1 MTLVLPTGGENPHL
15 SPSAPDGGD
24 PTSPYRPVD
33 AALTLATALAFVGAG
48 VSNALNIGDAGA
60 SFRRWGFPN
69 DFRFLV
75 AALEVG
81 GGLASLSLSTRAAA
95 LALLGAVITTAI
107 ATLVGHRSGWGH
119 LAPALGFATLLVL
132 DGFLS

>member
-1 MTLVLPTGGENPHL
+1 MIV
-15 SPSAPDGGD
+15 PSL
-24 PTSPYRPVD
+24 
-33 AALTLATALAFVGAG
+33 LTVATALAFLGAG
-48 VSNALNIGDAGA
+48 VANALNVGDAAA

-69 DFRFLV
+69 GFRFLV

-95 LALLGAVITTAI
+95 LALLGAVIIAAI
-107 ATLVGHRSGWGH
+107 ATLVRHRSGWGH
-119 LAPALGFATLLVL
+119 LAPALGFAMLLVL